1 MFKDCSN
8 LKEIDLSH
16 FYTSKI
22 TNMDSMFQKCTSLH
36 SIDLSNI
43 DTSNVEK
50 MNLMF
55 EGCSSLTSLD
65 LSYFNTSKVQYLT
78 SIFSGCSSLISLDLS
93 SFDVS
98 NVSNMNRMLYNCQ
111 SLKSLNLA
119 NFKATKVQTMN
130 QIFFGC
136 SNLEFINLENGY
148 LDLSQ
153 DENIL
158 NIDNLK
164 VCSRYF
170 NFTQMFSKNILLNCA
185 NKIYEDDNKFLCY
198 SNNNININAFSCD
211 ICGENFHQLYND
223 ENNNNSIINCY
234 ESLKYKCK
242 FNYYY
247 NLTSNIF
254 YCTENEIC
262 PQDYNK
268 FIEEKRMCIDECNK
282 DPLYKYEFNNIC
294 YNKSMFEIFSKTKN
308 NDIDISNSELT
319 EITKNKS
326 KAEVINNL
334 IKELLNGFNGNEIN
348 QGRDRKKEIGN
359 DIVIILTSTQS

>member
-1 MFKDCSN
+1 
-8 LKEIDLSH
+8 
-16 FYTSKI
+16 
-22 TNMDSMFQKCTSLH
+22 
-36 SIDLSNI
+36 
-43 DTSNVEK
+43 
-50 MNLMF
+50 
-55 EGCSSLTSLD
+55 
-65 LSYFNTSKVQYLT
+65 
-78 SIFSGCSSLISLDLS
+78 
-93 SFDVS
+93 
-98 NVSNMNRMLYNCQ
+98 
-111 SLKSLNLA
+111 
-119 NFKATKVQTMN
+119 MN

-282 DPLYKYEFNNIC
+282 DPLYKYKFNNIC
-294 YNKSMFEIFSKTKN
+294 YNKSMLEIFNKTK
-308 NDIDISNSELT
+308 NDIDISNSELI

-326 KAEVINNL
+326 KAEVINNMINEL
-334 IKELLNGFNGNEIN
+334 INGFNGNEIN
-348 QGRDRKKEIGN
+348 QGRDRKKVIGN
-359 DIVIILTSTQS
+359 DIVIILTSTQSQKINENISNITMNLGECEDLLKDDYNISKNDSLYIL

>member
-1 MFKDCSN
+1 M
-8 LKEIDLSH
+8 H
-16 FYTSKI
+16 
-22 TNMDSMFQKCTSLH
+22 TSLH

-50 MNLMF
+50 MNSMF

-65 LSYFNTSKVQYLT
+65 LSYFNTSQVQSLT
-78 SIFSGCSSLISLDLS
+78 NIFSGCSSLISLDLS

-185 NKIYEDDNKFLCY
+185 SKIYEDDNKLLCY
-198 SNNNININAFSCD
+198 SNYININAFSCD

-294 YNKSMFEIFSKTKN
+294 YNKSMFEIFNKTKN